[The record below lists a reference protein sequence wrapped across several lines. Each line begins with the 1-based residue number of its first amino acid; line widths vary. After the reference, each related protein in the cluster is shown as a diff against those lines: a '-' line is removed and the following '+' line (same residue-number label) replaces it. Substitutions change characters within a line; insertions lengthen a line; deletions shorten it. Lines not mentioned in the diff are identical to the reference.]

1 MKLRRTPPRTEP
13 ETIVALIDVVLFLLI
28 FFMLIGRM
36 DATAPFMVFPA
47 TAQTGQNLP
56 AGGETVSIAGDGRMA
71 LNGHEMTADALRQA
85 LSSAVA
91 RDPALVVRIN
101 AHRDAELRHTLAL
114 TGALDE
120 LGVKDIVLIV
130 TPKEP

>member
-1 MKLRRTPPRTEP
+1 MKLRRAPSRPEH

-36 DATAPFMVFPA
+36 DATAPFMVFPS

-56 AGGETVSIAGDGRMA
+56 AGGETVAIAADGRMA
-71 LNGHEMTADALRQA
+71 LNGHPMDPAAIDAA
-85 LSSAVA
+85 LAAAVA
-91 RDPALVVRIN
+91 RDPSLVVRIN

-114 TGALDE
+114 TGKLDAM
-120 LGVKDIVLIV
+120 GVRDIVLIV
-130 TPKEP
+130 TPKAP

>member
-1 MKLRRTPPRTEP
+1 MKLRRARAGTEH

-47 TAQTGQNLP
+47 TSLSGQDLP
-56 AGGETVSIAGDGRMA
+56 AGGETVAIAPDGRLA
-71 LNGHEMTADALRQA
+71 LNGTEMDAATLAAALAD
-85 LSSAVA
+85 AVA

-114 TGALDE
+114 TGVLDD
-120 LGVKDIVLIV
+120 LGVKDIVLVV

>member
-1 MKLRRTPPRTEP
+1 MKLRRAPHRNEQ

-36 DATAPFMVFPA
+36 DATAPFMVFPS
-47 TAQTGQNLP
+47 TARTGQDLP
-56 AGGETVSIAGDGRMA
+56 AGGATVAIAADGRMA
-71 LNGHEMTADALRQA
+71 LNGHEIGPAALEDALA
-85 LSSAVA
+85 EAV
-91 RDPALVVRIN
+91 RRNPELVVRIN

-114 TGALDE
+114 TGRLDE
-120 LGVKDIVLIV
+120 MGVKDIVLIV